1 MGDKKA
7 DFIIVGSGAG
17 GGTLAKELSG
27 KGKKVI
33 IIERGHTVK
42 EPEKL
47 GRWKVGLYYERNPFW
62 KMLLKPR
69 GIGTPL
75 MSKEGT
81 IIARTIMTGG
91 STVVSA
97 GCGVRS
103 LQREFSDL
111 GINLE
116 EEFADAERELNVAPL
131 SEKRI
136 IKGSRKI
143 MESANELGY
152 KMEPMPKFVDPK
164 KCRSCGRCVFGC
176 KFDAKWTAL
185 RYVNQAIENGASLI
199 PDTKVTRVL
208 TSNGDVKGIEGIG
221 PDGPVE
227 ILGDVVV
234 IAAGGINTPI
244 ILQKS
249 GILNAGKKLFCDLC
263 NFTYGATKETGLLN
277 ETNMATVDY
286 EFHDSKGFILSP
298 FMENPSIFFRFL
310 TGRRSISGELPR
322 KRTLGIMTKIAD
334 ESVGKVEAD
343 GRFEKPTTSKDRE
356 KLEEGSSIARNI
368 LINAGAKKESIFT
381 TKRLLGAHPGG
392 TAAIGE
398 VVDRNLE
405 TEIENLYVCDASVF
419 PKAPGL
425 PPILTIV
432 ALSKWFS
439 KNLTS

>member
-1 MGDKKA
+1 MT
-7 DFIIVGSGAG
+7 DFIVVGSGAG
-17 GGTLAKELSG
+17 GATLAKELSK

-33 IIERGHTVK
+33 IVERGHTVK
-42 EPEKL
+42 ETENL
-47 GRWKVGLYYERNPFW
+47 GTWKAGLYYERNPFW

-69 GIGTPL
+69 GAGTPL

-91 STVVSA
+91 STVFSA

-103 LQREFSDL
+103 FQREFSDL

-116 EEFADAERELNVAPL
+116 EEFAEVERELNIAPL

-136 IKGSRKI
+136 MKGSRKI

-152 KMEPMPKFVDPK
+152 KMEPMPKFVDPQ
-164 KCRSCGRCVFGC
+164 KCRLCGRCVFGC

-199 PDTKVTRVL
+199 PDTKVTKVL
-208 TSNGDVKGIEGIG
+208 ISNGKVRGIEGIG
-221 PDGPVE
+221 PDGRVE
-227 ILGDVVV
+227 ILGDTVVV
-234 IAAGGINTPI
+234 AAGGINTPI
-244 ILQKS
+244 ILQRS
-249 GILNAGKKLFCDLC
+249 GVSNAGKKLFCDLC
-263 NFTYGATKETGLLN
+263 NFTYGITEDTGLLN
-277 ETNMATVDY
+277 EINMATVDY

-298 FMENPSIFFRFL
+298 FMDNPSIFFRYL
-310 TGRRSISGELPR
+310 TGRKSITGELPR
-322 KRTLGIMTKIAD
+322 KRTLNIMTKISD
-334 ESVGKVEAD
+334 ESVGKVEMD
-343 GRFEKPTTSKDRE
+343 GRIEKPVIPKDRD
-356 KLEEGSSIARNI
+356 KLENGSSIAKDI
-368 LINAGAKKESIFT
+368 LINAGAKRESIFT
-381 TKRLLGAHPGG
+381 AKRLFGAHPGG

-398 VVDRNLE
+398 LVNRNLE

-419 PKAPGL
+419 PKSPGL

-439 KNLTS
+439 KNLTL